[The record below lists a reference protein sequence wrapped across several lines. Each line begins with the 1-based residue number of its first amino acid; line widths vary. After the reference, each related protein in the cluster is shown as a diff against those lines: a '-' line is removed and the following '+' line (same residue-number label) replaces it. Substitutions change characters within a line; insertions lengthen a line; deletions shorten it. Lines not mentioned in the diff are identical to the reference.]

1 MTSFVKDALASSAI
15 LGEGGTLVKIGFGAI
30 LSMGF
35 ELAISTLGGLYIGSL
50 IDRRRGGGIFAP
62 VGLIV
67 GLLVGFHRAYM
78 LVRSAMRKPE

>member
-1 MTSFVKDALASSAI
+1 MKM
-15 LGEGGTLVKIGFGAI
+15 GFGGI

-50 IDRRRGGGIFAP
+50 IDRRRGGSIFAQL
-62 VGLIV
+62 GLIV